1 MKLETK
7 LKILILTILIGGGL
21 LLSGLMFLFSRWP
34 IYTGIAIIGWF
45 LLMVFAS
52 SIRMPKKKWAKK
64 IYKSSF
70 ILFKIPVVIIE
81 LTKPTL
87 GILCAYLFAM
97 AISWIPALIIV
108 GVYTIFAGKPPV
120 ELTVFIC
127 VGISTILLS
136 NHTEFIKKILLK
148 YGIWSVWDKN
158 DRQRDFVVMGQFV
171 LQSGNVHFIISLSY
185 VVFLVMY
192 ALQSIMGYEPI
203 LTPSLNNAILKAFLV
218 YIAYTTMVQRY
229 NKQEMSM
236 GGMTVEVLK
245 MYHVPIGKE
254 KQSDNEVKSE
264 E

>member
-7 LKILILTILIGGGL
+7 LKILILTILIVGGL
-21 LLSGLMFLFSRWP
+21 LLSGLVFLFTHWP
-34 IYTGIAIIGWF
+34 IYTGIAIIGWL
-45 LLMVFAS
+45 LLMILAL
-52 SIRMPKKKWAKK
+52 SIKTPKKKWAKK

-70 ILFKIPVVIIE
+70 ILFKIPVVIME

-87 GILCAYLFAM
+87 GILSAYLFAM
-97 AISWIPALIIV
+97 VMSWIPSLIIV
-108 GVYTIFAGKPPV
+108 GVYTIFAEKPPV
-120 ELTVFIC
+120 ELTMFIC

-158 DRQRDFVVMGQFV
+158 DGQRDFVVMGQFV
-171 LQSGNVHFIISLSY
+171 LQSGNVHFIISFSY

-192 ALQSIMGYEPI
+192 ALQSILGYEPI
-203 LTPSLNNAILKAFLV
+203 LTSSLDNAILKAFLV

-229 NKQEMSM
+229 SKQEMSM
-236 GGMTVEVLK
+236 NGMMIEVLK
-245 MYHVPIGKE
+245 MYHVPLGKE
-254 KQSDNEVKSE
+254 NQSDKEIKSE

>member
-7 LKILILTILIGGGL
+7 LKILILTILIVGGL
-21 LLSGLMFLFSRWP
+21 LLSGLLFLFTHWP
-34 IYTGIAIIGWF
+34 IYTGIAMIGGF
-45 LLMVFAS
+45 LLMVLALT
-52 SIRMPKKKWAKK
+52 IKMPKKKWAKK

-70 ILFKIPVVIIE
+70 ILFKIPVVIME

-87 GILCAYLFAM
+87 GILSAYLFAM
-97 AISWIPALIIV
+97 VMSWIPALIIV
-108 GVYTIFAGKPPV
+108 GVYTIFAEKPPM
-120 ELTVFIC
+120 ELTMFIC

-158 DRQRDFVVMGQFV
+158 AGQRDFVVMGQFV

-192 ALQSIMGYEPI
+192 ALQSILEYEPI
-203 LTPSLNNAILKAFLV
+203 LTPSLDNAILKAFLV

-229 NKQEMSM
+229 SKQEMSM
-236 GGMTVEVLK
+236 KGMIIEVLK
-245 MYHVPIGKE
+245 MYHVPLGKE
-254 KQSDNEVKSE
+254 NQSDKEIKSDE
-264 E
+264 